1 MVIAFIGITAYNE
14 YTLYQ
19 SEAFLM
25 AMLTIRN
32 IDESLKKQLR
42 IQAAEHGCSM
52 EEEVRRILQQAIIGS
67 NQQKGFGSRIHQ
79 TVMDISGSADTDFAL
94 PPRSLPRAIPDFF
107 SAAP

>member
-1 MVIAFIGITAYNE
+1 
-14 YTLYQ
+14 
-19 SEAFLM
+19 M

-52 EEEVRRILQQAIIGS
+52 EEEVRRILQQAITGS